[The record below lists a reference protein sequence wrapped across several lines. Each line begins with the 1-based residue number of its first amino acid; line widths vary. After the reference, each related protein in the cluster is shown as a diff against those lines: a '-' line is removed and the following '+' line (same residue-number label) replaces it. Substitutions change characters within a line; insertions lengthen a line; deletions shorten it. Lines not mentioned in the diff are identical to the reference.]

1 MKTYSNIIIA
11 ACLIFLS
18 SCVEEFDIKVDGQP
32 ELIVIDAVV
41 TDIDSVQTVYIR
53 RDREVLL
60 QSHVFNKYPPI
71 KDVTVHIEDDNGW
84 SGDFEDVSENWEE
97 IDEGRV
103 FQLEGHQFE
112 PGRTYTITVHV
123 GDRVFKATETMIPLP
138 DIKGLRFYS
147 KNTKD
152 DGSRYQPMIYFT
164 DNQPDVENYY
174 LFSRRFDVIRCESE
188 SRYIPLQRL
197 SDVGFRGDL
206 DGIALSVGYGAEEYF
221 TYDLELESCYYF
233 DFMTISKSNY
243 NYYGVMEDNINNDGG
258 VYKPSPTSPLTNFSG
273 DNVQGQF
280 IAASRI
286 GLQGKV
292 TLDNIIDR

>member
-1 MKTYSNIIIA
+1 MKHLVYSI
-11 ACLIFLS
+11 LTVTLLTLS
-18 SCVEEFDIKVDGQP
+18 SCVENLDIKIDGQQ
-32 ELIVIDAVV
+32 ELIVIDAMV
-41 TDIDSVQTVYIR
+41 TDLDTVQTVYIR

-164 DNQPDVENYY
+164 IIN
-174 LFSRRFDVIRCESE
+174 LMSKTIICF
-188 SRYIPLQRL
+188 
-197 SDVGFRGDL
+197 L
-206 DGIALSVGYGAEEYF
+206 DGLTLLDVNQKVV
-221 TYDLELESCYYF
+221 
-233 DFMTISKSNY
+233 ISLYSY
-243 NYYGVMEDNINNDGG
+243 SAM
-258 VYKPSPTSPLTNFSG
+258 
-273 DNVQGQF
+273 
-280 IAASRI
+280 
-286 GLQGKV
+286 
-292 TLDNIIDR
+292 